1 MAEIKNLTKKK
12 ENIYNKSDK
21 INNKK
26 ESNNIYINKNINI
39 YNNKNIHVYN
49 NEHNNYKVSKE
60 IFQNVKYI
68 HSADGTPGE
77 VYPKN
82 YISIINSEHKNKMKN
97 EKNESN
103 MSNIK
108 NEKNKKAGSEE
119 IQTGIEYMN
128 NINDDN
134 ICDDNICDDNICDDN
149 ICDDNI
155 NDGNIY
161 DDNINDGNIY
171 DGNIYDNNI
180 YDNNIYDNNIYDNN
194 IHTHKSSNNSN
205 KSSHSYYH
213 SNENMKN
220 KNTQIDVNN
229 CTTNN
234 SYEYNNTNNI
244 IKECKKDKCYLLYNE
259 NKDSS
264 YYYMNGQNNINN
276 YNYNN
281 IIIKGGNIHNN
292 IYYNTKPVDKYEHYS
307 KCLQPVIINN
317 NNNHNNNNNNIDCNC
332 INIKSKLNYKN
343 QLKINNISV
352 YDQKKKK
359 TNNNII
365 CSSDFVKSNNI
376 YTPIQVNEKKYI
388 VSKKYMSPN
397 IKNNNIHLK
406 EKNKSYIINNNNNNK
421 EKKKHMEYSTNCVIK
436 KANNIKYND
445 INSDFNNIYNNYNH
459 INSNCNNIN
468 ENTTLCNNKKYIE
481 HFYKSANNAK
491 IELKEE
497 TCHNDKNIQNRD
509 KLFCYYDNNKVYENI
524 QNNLKNK
531 KKNIN
536 IYKEN
541 MLNKKREG
549 NNNSL
554 ENFNNNNNMYK
565 KEEENFTNVKNNIHE
580 KAYTYEQNNFDKNYI
595 LPKKNESTNF
605 SYNHDN
611 INNIK
616 KKKILEKSSYMN
628 KNNLNIIQPFDQK
641 INEVL
646 PSDLINSYHDIKSD
660 YYESIPSHNVSLSKI
675 PQINIP
681 QNNTICHH
689 IEPNESGKYD
699 SYNDETNNMYSVEVM
714 DNSYH
719 FKYKNNLYN
728 NKKKEEDIKNKNI
741 KMSDFYMDHVN
752 DKKDQNKC
760 NSFQKRASISYSGL
774 LTSMV
779 SSILTQQN
787 ERKIKESNNCLNY
800 SWGIN
805 KYDYTLLQTIED
817 NTEMNDSNVIL
828 RKKLIQGFNNKKSSE
843 HILTLT
849 LSLMICISILCN
861 YDHGAIPVTLEE
873 IQKDFP
879 LSYIEQSL
887 LGSLVY
893 FGLIIG
899 TIMASILF
907 ELLSAKLLVTIS
919 IILLSISLYIFS
931 HANCITFMYISRFVN
946 GLCQAIPVVYL
957 PVWVDEFSPDEK
969 ATQWM
974 SYIQLASIGGTVFG
988 YFLGGI
994 LSNNSYSYHKN
1005 DSIFS
1010 NINVITTWRS
1020 PFLIQAFLL
1029 LPIFLIMIFIPSDK
1043 INITSNNSDCSDN
1056 ISTEEIDDI
1065 TQRQNKKHKDN
1076 NNFKNKYSN
1085 HKYINNIYNSNTY
1098 DNIIYKHNNSFNNYN
1113 NVYYN
1118 NNNNNNVNICQN
1130 NQTKDISYSSKD
1142 TNKSI
1147 AQKHKYKKTK
1157 LFSDS
1162 KNKLLRRNFNRSA
1175 TYIME
1180 KKTNVLKKT
1189 LKEVKKL
1196 FHNKLY
1202 IIITLGMS
1210 NLYFVVTGIQFWIT
1224 EYMSVVLLTEKMK
1237 IVTVSTLCFLTS
1249 PTSGVW
1255 FGGFVCDLFGGYKNT
1270 NYSKTIKVATAF
1282 AISAC
1287 IFGILSAHL
1296 KNFIFFSISLWLC
1309 LFTGSAL
1316 VPVCV
1321 GMLLSCV
1328 NNHQKSLSS
1337 AVSQVIYNVF
1347 GWFSAPL
1354 LSGIIMDIM
1363 HKYTNDNRLALKAGF
1378 TMILYSSSIGFLL
1391 LLYANFLDLSEK
1403 KDNDDLIEL
1412 EEPLT

>member
-12 ENIYNKSDK
+12 ESIYNTQDK
-21 INNKK
+21 INNNNV
-26 ESNNIYINKNINI
+26 SNNIYINKNINI
-39 YNNKNIHVYN
+39 YNNKNIHIYN
-49 NEHNNYKVSKE
+49 NEPNNYKV
-60 IFQNVKYI
+60 NYI
-68 HSADGTPGE
+68 NSIHGTPRD
-77 VYPKN
+77 VYTKN
-82 YISIINSEHKNKMKN
+82 YISIINSESKNKMTN
-97 EKNESN
+97 EKNEVN
-103 MSNIK
+103 IFNGNIK
-108 NEKNKKAGSEE
+108 NEKNKKGGSQE
-119 IQTGIEYMN
+119 IRNGIEYINNNNN
-128 NINDDN
+128 NIQE
-134 ICDDNICDDNICDDN
+134 
-149 ICDDNI
+149 
-155 NDGNIY
+155 
-161 DDNINDGNIY
+161 
-171 DGNIYDNNI
+171 
-180 YDNNIYDNNIYDNN
+180 
-194 IHTHKSSNNSN
+194 KKKSNN
-205 KSSHSYYH
+205 HSKISCY
-213 SNENMKN
+213 SNEYMIKNNEQIHMKN
-220 KNTQIDVNN
+220 
-229 CTTNN
+229 TTTIN
-234 SYEYNNTNNI
+234 SYEYNNKNNI
-244 IKECKKDKCYLLYNE
+244 IKEGKKEKCYLLYNG
-259 NKDSS
+259 NKNGP
-264 YYYMNGQNNINN
+264 YYYMNEQNVIDNN
-276 YNYNN
+276 NN
-281 IIIKGGNIHNN
+281 NNIIKGGSIHNN
-292 IYYNTKPVDKYEHYS
+292 DYYNIKPVNKYEHYS
-307 KCLQPVIINN
+307 KYLAPVIINN
-317 NNNHNNNNNNIDCNC
+317 NNNNNNNNIDCNC
-332 INIKSKLNYKN
+332 INIKNKINNKDL
-343 QLKINNISV
+343 LKINNISV
-352 YDQKKKK
+352 YDQKKNKIIINNIHN
-359 TNNNII
+359 NNNIF
-365 CSSDFVKSNNI
+365 SSDCIQTNNI
-376 YTPIQVNEKKYI
+376 YDPIQGKKYI
-388 VSKKYMSPN
+388 ASKKYMSPS
-397 IKNNNIHLK
+397 IKNSHDNLK
-406 EKNKSYIINNNNNNK
+406 EKNKSYINNINTHLEYNTNSVIKNSNDINYNDTSNYYNNTNDYKVVYNNNNNNNNNNK
-421 EKKKHMEYSTNCVIK
+421 YVAPIYKSSNNVNVDLKNATCDNQKKIQKLDKI
-436 KANNIKYND
+436 YND
-445 INSDFNNIYNNYNH
+445 SE
-459 INSNCNNIN
+459 N
-468 ENTTLCNNKKYIE
+468 E
-481 HFYKSANNAK
+481 
-491 IELKEE
+491 
-497 TCHNDKNIQNRD
+497 
-509 KLFCYYDNNKVYENI
+509 KVYENI
-524 QNNLKNK
+524 ENDPK
-531 KKNIN
+531 KKQKKKN

-541 MLNKKREG
+541 MTSKKNEI
-549 NNNSL
+549 NNNVPQYC
-554 ENFNNNNNMYK
+554 NNNNNYYT
-565 KEEENFTNVKNNIHE
+565 KEDNYRNIKNNVDEKNIFPYEKNNYDNDNILPKNNESTDVNNIH
-580 KAYTYEQNNFDKNYI
+580 N
-595 LPKKNESTNF
+595 
-605 SYNHDN
+605 N
-611 INNIK
+611 INNIYNIK
-616 KKKILEKSSYMN
+616 NKSVERSSYIN
-628 KNNLNIIQPFDQK
+628 QNNLHIIKTYNEK
-641 INEVL
+641 INEVS
-646 PSDLINSYHDIKSD
+646 PSDVINSNDDMESD
-660 YYESIPSHNVSLSKI
+660 HYESIPSQNVSLSKI
-675 PQINIP
+675 ADINIP
-681 QNNTICHH
+681 QNNTTYNNV
-689 IEPNESGKYD
+689 EEKEYEKYD
-699 SYNDETNNMYSVEVM
+699 SYNDKTNDIYSVDVM
-714 DNSYH
+714 DNLYDCKH
-719 FKYKNNLYN
+719 KNNIYDNINKDIN
-728 NKKKEEDIKNKNI
+728 NITTKEDYYIN
-741 KMSDFYMDHVN
+741 DVN
-752 DKKDQNKC
+752 DKNDNNKC
-760 NSFQKRASISYSGL
+760 NYYQKRGSISYSGL

-800 SWGIN
+800 SWGID
-805 KYDYTLLQTIED
+805 KYDYTLLQTFED
-817 NTEMNDSNVIL
+817 NTETKNNIIL
-828 RKKLIQGFNNKKSSE
+828 KKKIMEGFNKKKSNE

-899 TIMASILF
+899 TIMASVLF

-994 LSNNSYSYHKN
+994 LSNNSYTYHKN

-1010 NINVITTWRS
+1010 NVNFVTTWRS

-1043 INITSNNSDCSDN
+1043 INITSNNTQCTDD
-1056 ISTEEIDDI
+1056 ISIQEIDDI
-1065 TQRQNKKHKDN
+1065 TQSQNKNHKQN
-1076 NNFKNKYSN
+1076 NNITNKYSN
-1085 HKYINNIYNSNTY
+1085 HKYPNNIYNSNTY
-1098 DNIIYKHNNSFNNYN
+1098 DNIYKTNNYINSYNNIYHNNNI
-1113 NVYYN
+1113 
-1118 NNNNNNVNICQN
+1118 NICHN
-1130 NQTKDISYSSKD
+1130 NETKDISYTSRA

-1147 AQKHKYKKTK
+1147 AEKHKYRKSK

-1403 KDNDDLIEL
+1403 KDNDELIEL

>member
-12 ENIYNKSDK
+12 ENIYNTEDK
-21 INNKK
+21 INNTN

-39 YNNKNIHVYN
+39 YNKKNIHIYN
-49 NEHNNYKVSKE
+49 NEHNNYKVPKE
-60 IFQNVKYI
+60 IFENVKYI
-68 HSADGTPGE
+68 NSTHGTPRE

-82 YISIINSEHKNKMKN
+82 YISIINSEHKNKMTN
-97 EKNESN
+97 EKNETN
-103 MSNIK
+103 MSNPNIK
-108 NEKNKKAGSEE
+108 NEKNRKGGSEE
-119 IQTGIEYMN
+119 IQNGIGYVN
-128 NINDDN
+128 NIND
-134 ICDDNICDDNICDDN
+134 
-149 ICDDNI
+149 
-155 NDGNIY
+155 
-161 DDNINDGNIY
+161 
-171 DGNIYDNNI
+171 NN
-180 YDNNIYDNNIYDNN
+180 
-194 IHTHKSSNNSN
+194 THRKKSSNNSN
-205 KSSHSYYH
+205 IFSHSYCD
-213 SNENMKN
+213 SIENMKK
-220 KNTQIDVNN
+220 KNTEIHI
-229 CTTNN
+229 NN
-234 SYEYNNTNNI
+234 STTINKYEYNNTNNI
-244 IKECKKDKCYLLYNE
+244 MKECKKDKCYLLYNE
-259 NKDSS
+259 NKASS
-264 YYYMNGQNNINN
+264 YYYMNGQNGINNNNNNNNNN
-276 YNYNN
+276 YNYYNNN
-281 IIIKGGNIHNN
+281 IIIKGDNIHNN
-292 IYYNTKPVDKYEHYS
+292 IYYNIKPVDKYEQYS
-307 KCLQPVIINN
+307 KCLSPIII
-317 NNNHNNNNNNIDCNC
+317 NNNHNNSINCNC
-332 INIKSKLNYKN
+332 INIKSKFNNKD
-343 QLKINNISV
+343 QLKIKNISV
-352 YDQKKKK
+352 YDQKKENR
-359 TNNNII
+359 NNNNI
-365 CSSDFVKSNNI
+365 CSSDFIKSNNI
-376 YTPIQVNEKKYI
+376 YDPIQIKEKNYILSKKYI
-388 VSKKYMSPN
+388 SPS
-397 IKNNNIHLK
+397 IKNSNINLK
-406 EKNKSYIINNNNNNK
+406 EKNKSYINNK
-421 EKKKHMEYSTNCVIK
+421 KTQMGYNSNCVIK
-436 KANNIKYND
+436 KASDINYND
-445 INSDFNNIYNNYNH
+445 TNHNY
-459 INSNCNNIN
+459 NNIN
-468 ENTTLCNNKKYIE
+468 ENTNLCVNKKYME
-481 HFYKSANNAK
+481 HIYKSSDNVKN
-491 IELKEE
+491 ELKN
-497 TCHNDKNIQNRD
+497 TACHNYKDIKNQK
-509 KLFCYYDNNKVYENI
+509 KLYGDYENEKVYENI
-524 QNNLKNK
+524 QNNLKSK

-541 MLNKKREG
+541 MMSKKNEV
-549 NNNSL
+549 NNNSP
-554 ENFNNNNNMYK
+554 ENFNNNNNNNEFT
-565 KEEENFTNVKNNIHE
+565 KEDNCMNMKNNIDE
-580 KAYTYEQNNFDKNYI
+580 KLFSYIQNNYDKDLI
-595 LPKKNESTNF
+595 LQKKKKESLNVN
-605 SYNHDN
+605 YNHDY
-611 INNIK
+611 INSIK
-616 KKKILEKSSYMN
+616 KKNTMEKLSYRN
-628 KNNLNIIQPFDQK
+628 KNNLNIIQTFDDK
-641 INEVL
+641 INQVL
-646 PSDLINSYHDIKSD
+646 PSQLINSYDDMNSNH
-660 YYESIPSHNVSLSKI
+660 YNSIPSQNTSISKI
-675 PQINIP
+675 PNINIL
-681 QNNTICHH
+681 QNNTIYEH
-689 IEPNESGKYD
+689 IEETPCGIYD
-699 SYNDETNNMYSVEVM
+699 SYNDKTNNIYSVEVM
-714 DNSYH
+714 DKLYNFNH
-719 FKYKNNLYN
+719 KNNIYN
-728 NKKKEEDIKNKNI
+728 NIKKEEDIKNKNI
-741 KMSDFYMDHVN
+741 KKSNYYINDVN
-752 DKKDQNKC
+752 DKKNQNYY
-760 NSFQKRASISYSGL
+760 NYYQKRGSISYSGL

-800 SWGIN
+800 SWGID

-817 NTEMNDSNVIL
+817 NTEVNSNVIL
-828 RKKLIQGFNNKKSSE
+828 RKKLIEGFNKKKSSE
-843 HILTLT
+843 NILTLT

-899 TIMASILF
+899 TIMASVLF

-1010 NINVITTWRS
+1010 NVNVVTTWRS

-1043 INITSNNSDCSDN
+1043 INITSRNSECTDDISIAEMDN
-1056 ISTEEIDDI
+1056 I
-1065 TQRQNKKHKDN
+1065 TQCEN
-1076 NNFKNKYSN
+1076 NNHKENNNVKNKYSH

-1098 DNIIYKHNNSFNNYN
+1098 DNIYKHSNYCNNYN
-1113 NVYYN
+1113 NVYQ
-1118 NNNNNNVNICQN
+1118 NNNVNICHN
-1130 NQTKDISYSSKD
+1130 NQTKDISDTSKA

-1147 AQKHKYKKTK
+1147 AEKHKYKKNK

-1296 KNFIFFSISLWLC
+1296 KNFVFFSISLWLC

-1403 KDNDDLIEL
+1403 KENEELIEL

>member
-1 MAEIKNLTKKK
+1 MAEIKNLIKKK

-21 INNKK
+21 INNNK

-39 YNNKNIHVYN
+39 YNNKNIHIYN
-49 NEHNNYKVSKE
+49 NEHNNYKEPKE

-68 HSADGTPGE
+68 HSADGTPRE

-97 EKNESN
+97 EKN
-103 MSNIK
+103 
-108 NEKNKKAGSEE
+108 KKAGSQE

-128 NINDDN
+128 NKNDNNMNDNNINGDKIN
-134 ICDDNICDDNICDDN
+134 G
-149 ICDDNI
+149 DNI
-155 NDGNIY
+155 NA
-161 DDNINDGNIY
+161 DNINGD
-171 DGNIYDNNI
+171 
-180 YDNNIYDNNIYDNN
+180 NIYDNN
-194 IHTHKSSNNSN
+194 IHRQKSSNNSN
-205 KSSHSYYH
+205 KSSHSLYH

-220 KNTQIDVNN
+220 KNTQIHVNN

-317 NNNHNNNNNNIDCNC
+317 NNNNNNHNNNNNNNNIDCNC
-332 INIKSKLNYKN
+332 INIKSKFNYKN

-388 VSKKYMSPN
+388 ASKKYMSPS
-397 IKNNNIHLK
+397 IKNNNVYLK
-406 EKNKSYIINNNNNNK
+406 EKNKSYIINNNK
-421 EKKKHMEYSTNCVIK
+421 TPMEYSTNCVIK
-436 KANNIKYND
+436 KANNIKYD
-445 INSDFNNIYNNYNH
+445 HINNDFNNIYNNYNH

-468 ENTTLCNNKKYIE
+468 ENTTLCTNNKYIE
-481 HFYKSANNAK
+481 HFYNSSNNAK
-491 IELKEE
+491 IELKRE
-497 TCHNDKNIQNRD
+497 TRHNDKNVQNCD
-509 KLFCYYDNNKVYENI
+509 KLYSDYDNDKVYEDI
-524 QNNLKNK
+524 QNNLKNQ

-554 ENFNNNNNMYK
+554 ENFNNNNNSKYK
-565 KEEENFTNVKNNIHE
+565 KEEDNYTNVKNNIDE
-580 KAYTYEQNNFDKNYI
+580 KVYTYEPNNYDKNYI

-605 SYNHDN
+605 YYNHDN

-616 KKKILEKSSYMN
+616 KKKNLEKSSYMN
-628 KNNLNIIQPFDQK
+628 KNNLNIIQPFDEKMNQ
-641 INEVL
+641 VL
-646 PSDLINSYHDIKSD
+646 PSELINSYEDMKSD

-675 PQINIP
+675 PEINMF
-681 QNNTICHH
+681 QNSNTICDH
-689 IEPNESGKYD
+689 IESKESGKYD
-699 SYNDETNNMYSVEVM
+699 SYNDETNNMYNVEIM
-714 DNSYH
+714 DNSYN
-719 FKYKNNLYN
+719 FKHKNNIYN

-741 KMSDFYMDHVN
+741 KLSDFYMDHVN
-752 DKKDQNKC
+752 DKKDENKC
-760 NSFQKRASISYSGL
+760 NSYQKRASISYSGL

-800 SWGIN
+800 SWGID

-817 NTEMNDSNVIL
+817 NTEMNDGNVIL
-828 RKKLIQGFNNKKSSE
+828 TKKLIETFNKKKSSE

-1010 NINVITTWRS
+1010 NVNVITTWRS

-1065 TQRQNKKHKDN
+1065 TQCQNKKHKDN
-1076 NNFKNKYSN
+1076 NNLKNKYSN
-1085 HKYINNIYNSNTY
+1085 HNYINNIYNSNTY
-1098 DNIIYKHNNSFNNYN
+1098 DNIIYKQNNSFNNYN

-1118 NNNNNNVNICQN
+1118 NNNNNVNIGQN

-1147 AQKHKYKKTK
+1147 AQKHKYKKSK

-1391 LLYANFLDLSEK
+1391 LFYANFLDLSEK
-1403 KDNDDLIEL
+1403 KENDDLIEL